1 MAIHVVEKSLGLRK
15 TLKVHEKRYIK
26 DTLTM
31 YDWDMY
37 HTAEV
42 LGIGFST
49 LYRKVKEY
57 GIKNRGGAHFSMPH
71 WLIISISFLAKDVNP
86 LKNAPFGVST

>member
-1 MAIHVVEKSLGLRK
+1 MDKSIHVVEKSLGLRK
-15 TLKVHEKRYIK
+15 TLRVHEKRYIK

-57 GIKNRGGAHFSMPH
+57 GIK
-71 WLIISISFLAKDVNP
+71 K
-86 LKNAPFGVST
+86 